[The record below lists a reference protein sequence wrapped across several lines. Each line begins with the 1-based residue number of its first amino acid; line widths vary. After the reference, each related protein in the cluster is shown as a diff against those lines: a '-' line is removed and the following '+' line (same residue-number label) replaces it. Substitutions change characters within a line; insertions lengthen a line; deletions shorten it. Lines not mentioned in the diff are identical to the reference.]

1 MKNEIINKGLQPS
14 EPNSEDGYEKA
25 EAAREWVAA
34 NFKPNEVFSF
44 YELSEWAKS
53 QGFILVDNHKTY

>member
-1 MKNEIINKGLQPS
+1 MNGELNNGLQPPQ
-14 EPNSEDGYEKA
+14 PNSEDGYEKA

-34 NFKPNEVFSF
+34 NLKPADVFSF

-53 QGFILVDNHKTY
+53 QGFVLIDNNKDY